1 MHVFILCKKGIILYQ
16 TFSKIIWDY
25 IIVAQ
30 YIHFSYITV
39 FLYNIYHNLHLHNFS
54 WLSLKEFPS
63 FCFYNKY
70 CIEQFHKHLPGT
82 SKRTSLALMFRSR
95 IAGCKYVTFQPYFNF
110 AKIVSKII
118 FPYTIYNTKI
128 IYQLPSYRTYSYFG
142 VSILHLLV
150 LFSFVRLPHFRR
162 SA

>member
-1 MHVFILCKKGIILYQ
+1 MWLSIFILATLQYSFIIYTITYIYTISLDCHLKSFQVFVFIINIVLSNFIGI
-16 TFSKIIWDY
+16 
-25 IIVAQ
+25 
-30 YIHFSYITV
+30 
-39 FLYNIYHNLHLHNFS
+39 
-54 WLSLKEFPS
+54 
-63 FCFYNKY
+63 
-70 CIEQFHKHLPGT
+70 
-82 SKRTSLALMFRSR
+82 SLAPVRELLWHSCLG
-95 IAGCKYVTFQPYFNF
+95 AGLLVVEYVTFQPYFNF